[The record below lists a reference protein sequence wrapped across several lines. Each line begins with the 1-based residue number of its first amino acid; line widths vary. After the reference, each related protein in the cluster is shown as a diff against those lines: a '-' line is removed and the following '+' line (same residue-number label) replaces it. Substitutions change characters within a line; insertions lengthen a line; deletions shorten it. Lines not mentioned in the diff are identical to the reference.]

1 MYWGAISTDIKKSS
15 VNWNNAP
22 DWMKWAV
29 QFHNTIIIQTVK
41 YWKDKKIVEIVKLP
55 NSPEG
60 DAFTFLFKHD
70 NLDILRHYVTQIA
83 HDIQFMLDWNRK
95 DGGNRL
101 NLDCS
106 NFEVVKEE
114 ARDDFRT
121 KEYYGGI
128 YVRIGMA
135 FSDEA
140 PMSYEYMRYYG
151 NRSNRRVKTKS
162 YRGGVIYMSEEAEK
176 RADYDLMPVASTEGT
191 EDKGSVRIMPSIKEC
206 YFKLDDEGNP
216 TDKLKFRD
224 VREIPKLPSE
234 KTKCTL
240 QDVTTSQ
247 GTTTGRRSSLTRQ
260 KSKKEIQK
268 LPNNNLLRNAKKYVK
283 ERKKSKI
290 DKDEG
295 GRWIFKKT
303 SNAKNA
309 IDTSMDNIN
318 YISNRASLEE
328 LCKKQPERVII
339 LSKIYKALEEV
350 NPDIK
355 EIEGFAIFVQYHSVL
370 NKDIIEHDLTNL
382 KYIREEYNDLHK
394 RADDVIKK
402 ILEEKRD
409 NYSGGLIKQKRD
421 DSSMYILEKD
431 GSGGANDL
439 PDIYKRMTKLLAF
452 LPHNSSIGIAYGKMN
467 KVTYTDELQDGG
479 KYYNKYVDFF
489 GDAVNLSAR
498 MEFKDFSYNTTWGVT
513 ASREHENRI
522 AMTSDKFIEDTE
534 EILEKDRMPF
544 QIDYIPRK
552 KLNVGSDGDVIVIS
566 TRIAGIPH
574 FKIGDKVSLVRSDN
588 KGKKGKIEDIY
599 GDKIKLEKREKPID
613 IFNIKLKL

>member
-1 MYWGAISTDIKKSS
+1 MYIMYWGAISTDIKKSS

-41 YWKDKKIVEIVKLP
+41 YWKDKKIVEIIKLP

-140 PMSYEYMRYYG
+140 PMSYEYMRYYIK
-151 NRSNRRVKTKS
+151 SRRPVKTKS

-234 KTKCTL
+234 KKKCT
-240 QDVTTSQ
+240 TT
-247 GTTTGRRSSLTRQ
+247 RRSSIMRQ
-260 KSKKEIQK
+260 KSKKEIQE
-268 LPNNNLLRNAKKYVK
+268 LPDDVTLGEAKQYVI

-303 SNAKNA
+303 PGSKNEMTTA
-309 IDTSMDNIN
+309 MDTKS
-318 YISNRASLEE
+318 YISN
-328 LCKKQPERVII
+328 VT
-339 LSKIYKALEEV
+339 
-350 NPDIK
+350 
-355 EIEGFAIFVQYHSVL
+355 SV
-370 NKDIIEHDLTNL
+370 KST
-382 KYIREEYNDLHK
+382 
-394 RADDVIKK
+394 
-402 ILEEKRD
+402 
-409 NYSGGLIKQKRD
+409 
-421 DSSMYILEKD
+421 
-431 GSGGANDL
+431 
-439 PDIYKRMTKLLAF
+439 LAM
-452 LPHNSSIGIAYGKMN
+452 L
-467 KVTYTDELQDGG
+467 
-479 KYYNKYVDFF
+479 
-489 GDAVNLSAR
+489 
-498 MEFKDFSYNTTWGVT
+498 FKFW
-513 ASREHENRI
+513 
-522 AMTSDKFIEDTE
+522 
-534 EILEKDRMPF
+534 
-544 QIDYIPRK
+544 
-552 KLNVGSDGDVIVIS
+552 
-566 TRIAGIPH
+566 
-574 FKIGDKVSLVRSDN
+574 
-588 KGKKGKIEDIY
+588 
-599 GDKIKLEKREKPID
+599 
-613 IFNIKLKL
+613 